1 MAEKRDYY
9 EVLGVE
15 KSASKDEIKKAYRKA
30 ALKYHPDRNP
40 GDKEAEEKFKEAA
53 EAYSVLSDDQ
63 KRARYDQFGHAGMQ
77 GGAGGFGGFGAGGF
91 SMDDIFSNFGDI
103 FGDFFG
109 GGGGFS
115 SRQRGPRVYRGQDLS
130 LRMTLTL
137 NEVINGTTKK
147 VKYKRDVTC
156 DACSG
161 SGSKGSSS
169 KTTCPRCS
177 GKGVVI
183 EVQNSFFG
191 QVQTQRECPQ
201 CHGTGQ
207 IIKDPCTKC
216 KGKGIVKAEVTEEI
230 KIPAGMAEGMAFKVS
245 GRGNQGPWGGVA
257 GDLIVQISE
266 EQDKTFRRDG
276 DNILYSLPISFTTA
290 ALGGCVEVPTPDNRV
305 RINIDPGTPAGKVLR
320 LRNKGVPHI
329 DRPGRGDMKIII
341 DVTMPAS
348 LNAEEKELLQKLR
361 NCPHFKDETASSQE
375 TIFERMLK
383 YLR

>member
-77 GGAGGFGGFGAGGF
+77 GGAGGFGGFSGGF

-109 GGGGFS
+109 GGSGFG
-115 SRQRGPRVYRGQDLS
+115 SRSRGPRVYRGQDLS
-130 LRMTLTL
+130 MRMKLTL
-137 NEVINGTTKK
+137 NEVINGATKK
-147 VKYKRDVTC
+147 IKYRRDVTC

-161 SGSKGSSS
+161 SGSKDGSQ
-169 KTTCPRCS
+169 KVTCPRCN
-177 GKGVVI
+177 GRGVVI
-183 EVQNSFFG
+183 QTQQSFFG
-191 QVQTQRECPQ
+191 QVQTQHECPD
-201 CHGTGQ
+201 CHGTGE

-216 KGKGIVKAEVTEEI
+216 KGQGVVKAEVTEEI
-230 KIPAGMAEGMAFKVS
+230 KIPAGLAEGMAFKVS
-245 GRGNQGPWGGVA
+245 GKGNQGPWGGVA
-257 GDLIVQISE
+257 GDMIIHVSE
-266 EQDKTFRRDG
+266 ERDSTFRRDG
-276 DNILYSLPISFTTA
+276 DNIIYSLPISFITA
-290 ALGGCVEVPTPDNRV
+290 ALGGTVEIPTPDSRV
-305 RINIDPGTPAGKVLR
+305 RITIDPGTISGKVLR
-320 LRNKGVPHI
+320 LRDKGIPHV

-341 DVTMPAS
+341 DIIVPSQLTS
-348 LNAEEKELLQKLR
+348 EEKELLTKLK
-361 NCPHFKDETASSQE
+361 NCTHFKQDTESSQE
-375 TIFERMLK
+375 SIFDRILK
-383 YLR
+383 HLR